1 MKVMAKFY
9 NQNKFNLNQHNYKHR
24 INYQIKCPKVRLII
38 NNRQMGIISIEDA
51 RGFAQQN
58 GMDLV
63 EIAPQANPPVCYVMD
78 YKKYLYE
85 EKIKEKSKKTKKEE
99 TKEIRFK
106 SCIEENDLNI
116 KIKQAINFLE
126 KGKRL
131 QITLRFRSYR
141 DQIHR
146 DKGKEIIK
154 KFLEAVENHGQLEKD
169 PMHTNDKI
177 ICKLIPKK

>member
-1 MKVMAKFY
+1 MKVMSKFY
-9 NQNKFNLNQHNYKHR
+9 NNNNQNNHNKHR
-24 INYQIKCPKVRLII
+24 LNYQIRCPKVRLII
-38 NNRQMGIISIEDA
+38 NNRQMGIIPIEDA
-51 RGFAQQN
+51 RKFAQQN

-63 EIAPQANPPVCYVMD
+63 EIAPQANPPVCYIMD

-116 KIKQAINFLE
+116 KIKQAIAFLE

-131 QITLRFRSYR
+131 QVTLRFRSYR
-141 DQIHR
+141 DQMHKE
-146 DKGKEIIK
+146 KGREIIK
-154 KFLEAVENHGQLEKD
+154 NFLEAIKDVGVLEKD
-169 PMHTNDKI
+169 LINTNDKI